1 MHDYFT
7 IMQLFVYEVVKN
19 KASMVWA
26 WEMGVPGKQTS
37 WFNKMDAGCNYVIEE
52 KLSILI

>member
-1 MHDYFT
+1 
-7 IMQLFVYEVVKN
+7 MQLFVYEVVKN

-37 WFNKMDAGCNYVIEE
+37 WFNKMDASCNYVIEE